1 MRQAFGPRELAWRV
15 IAPGHKWLWLHR
27 EKPWKCVG
35 DTGGCVVDRGDRA
48 GDKDTVV
55 GAQVAALRAGG
66 AVLGTGVSV
75 CCRQGR
81 LWWGKEGMGGRERH
95 KKDWGENVVSEYTGC
110 RSPKTFKQRHR
121 NRERGRGGKD
131 RLVTL
136 LSVLSSSQSIGY
148 GLLFPTRPPSRSSP
162 EALRMYLFIACG
174 G

>member
-1 MRQAFGPRELAWRV
+1 MRQAFGPTGLAWRV

-35 DTGGCVVDRGDRA
+35 DTGGCVVDRGDRV
-48 GDKDTVV
+48 GDKGTVV

-81 LWWGKEGMGGRERH
+81 LWWGKEGMRGRERH
-95 KKDWGENVVSEYTGC
+95 KEEWGENVVSEYMGY
-110 RSPKTFKQRHR
+110 RSPKTF
-121 NRERGRGGKD
+121 NGGVETEKEEGEAK
-131 RLVTL
+131 TGWWPL
-136 LSVLSSSQSIGY
+136 LPGLSSSQSIGC
-148 GLLFPTRPPSRSSP
+148 GWLFPTRPPSHFRP
-162 EALRMYLFIACG
+162 EALCMYLFIARG